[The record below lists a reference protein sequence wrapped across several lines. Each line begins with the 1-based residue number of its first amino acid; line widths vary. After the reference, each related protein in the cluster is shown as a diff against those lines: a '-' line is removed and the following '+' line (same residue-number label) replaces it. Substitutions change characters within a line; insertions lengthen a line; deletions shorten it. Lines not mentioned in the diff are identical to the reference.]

1 MIKPDV
7 KAAPPKRIANPPFL
21 IGCQDDERNRVGF
34 HRSELWD
41 AEVPIAEDLE
51 KQHLELL
58 IDLVDFIDQ
67 EYTGFVF
74 VQESAQQRS
83 FREELQA
90 VQLLTQS
97 LPITI
102 TVCSHFEK

>member
-1 MIKPDV
+1 MIEPDV
-7 KAAPPKRIANPPFL
+7 EAAPPKGIANAPFL
-21 IGCQDDERNRVGF
+21 IGCKDDERNRLGL

-41 AEVPIAEDLE
+41 AELPIAENLE
-51 KQHLELL
+51 KQSLELL

-67 EYTGFVF
+67 EHTRFVF
-74 VQESAQQRS
+74 VQESSQQRS

-90 VQLLTQS
+90 VQLPTQS